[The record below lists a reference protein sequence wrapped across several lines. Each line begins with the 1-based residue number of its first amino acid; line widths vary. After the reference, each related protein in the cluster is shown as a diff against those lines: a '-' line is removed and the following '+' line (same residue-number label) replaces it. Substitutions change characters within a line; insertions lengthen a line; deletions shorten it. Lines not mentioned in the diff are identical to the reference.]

1 MLYFQALVG
10 YSQSVLSNS
19 DNAIHDHELQ
29 YAAMKNIA
37 QSLQTCRNQNRYRR
51 REIMSSPQGAHIAL
65 ENLPYLSFCSNDYL
79 GLAND
84 ERVKG
89 AMIEGIKEYGAGSGA
104 AHLITGHFEPHHRLE
119 EALAAHTGRS
129 RALLFS
135 TGYMANMGVI
145 DALSA
150 RGDLV
155 LEDKLNH
162 ASLIDGGLYSRGTF
176 KRYKHADLNDL
187 EKRLQDSEDNNRLIV
202 TDGVFSMDGDIAPLK
217 EITELATK
225 YDAQVLVDD
234 AHGLGALGETGGGVC
249 ELFSLND
256 DDSPIIMGTLGKSFG
271 VFGAFIAGSDELIE
285 WLIQRARTYVYTT
298 ALPPA
303 MATAALASL
312 QIIQTEPQRR
322 QHLQA
327 LIERFRARVTEMGLE
342 LMPSQTPIQPIVV
355 GDEAKALAWSEQL
368 KKSGILVKAIRPPT
382 VPEGT
387 SRLRITFSA
396 AHSFE
401 DLEKLLSELEQ
412 FA

>member
-1 MLYFQALVG
+1 
-10 YSQSVLSNS
+10 
-19 DNAIHDHELQ
+19 
-29 YAAMKNIA
+29 
-37 QSLQTCRNQNRYRR
+37 
-51 REIMSSPQGAHIAL
+51 MSSPQGAHIAL

-162 ASLIDGGLYSRGTF
+162 ASLIDGGLYSRGTL

-187 EKRLQDSEDNNRLIV
+187 EKRLQDSEENNRLIV

-234 AHGLGALGETGGGVC
+234 AHGIGALGENGGGVC